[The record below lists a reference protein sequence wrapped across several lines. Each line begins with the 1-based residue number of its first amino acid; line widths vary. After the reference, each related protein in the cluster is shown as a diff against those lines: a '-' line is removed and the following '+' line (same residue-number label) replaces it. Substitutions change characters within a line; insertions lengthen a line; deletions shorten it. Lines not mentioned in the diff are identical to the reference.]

1 MAIQTIQTII
11 SILSGIVALF
21 WLVVAIIKWIK
32 NGNAKKTLALIS
44 VIPEL
49 VKEAEKM
56 FGNGHGSDKFKWV
69 MTTLKNMALET
80 KTKFDSTV
88 IGNQVN
94 DVVDA
99 TNNVNVD
106 KFPFSTGTGTGIF
119 EAKTVDGV
127 PKNNE
132 SRANVPNTVQIMGEN
147 QNG

>member
-1 MAIQTIQTII
+1 MALQTIQTII
-11 SILSGIVALF
+11 SVLSGIVALF

-32 NGNAKKTLALIS
+32 NGNAKKTLALVS

-80 KTKFDSTV
+80 KTKFNSTV

-106 KFPFSTGTGTGIF
+106 KFPFSTKTRIYET
-119 EAKTVDGV
+119 KTVDSV

>member
-106 KFPFSTGTGTGIF
+106 KFPFSTGTGIC
-119 EAKTVDGV
+119 EAKTVDSV

-147 QNG
+147 QND

>member
-1 MAIQTIQTII
+1 MALQTIQTVI
-11 SILSGIVALF
+11 SVLSGIVALF

-32 NGNAKKTLALIS
+32 NGNAKKTLALVS

-56 FGNGHGSDKFKWV
+56 FGNGHGADKFKWV

-80 KTKFDSTV
+80 KTKFDATI

-106 KFPFSTGTGTGIF
+106 KFPFSTKTGIC
-119 EAKTVDGV
+119 EAKTVDSV

-132 SRANVPNTVQIMGEN
+132 SRANVPNIVQIMGEN

>member
-1 MAIQTIQTII
+1 MTLQLIQTII

-21 WLVVAIIKWIK
+21 WLAVAIIKWIK

-49 VKEAEKM
+49 VKEAEQM
-56 FGNGHGSDKFKWV
+56 FGKGHGADKFKWV

-80 KTKFDSTV
+80 KTKFDATV

-106 KFPFSTGTGTGIF
+106 KFPFSTETGIC
-119 EAKTVDGV
+119 ETKTVDSV
-127 PKNNE
+127 SKNNE
-132 SRANVPNTVQIMGEN
+132 SRSNATNIVQIIGDN
-147 QNG
+147 KNV

>member
-1 MAIQTIQTII
+1 MALQTIQTII
-11 SILSGIVALF
+11 SVLSGIVALF

-32 NGNAKKTLALIS
+32 NGNAKKTLALVS

-80 KTKFDSTV
+80 NTKFDSTV

-106 KFPFSTGTGTGIF
+106 KFPFSTETGIC
-119 EAKTVDGV
+119 EAKTVDSV

>member
-106 KFPFSTGTGTGIF
+106 KFPFSTETGTGIC
-119 EAKTVDGV
+119 EAKTVDSV

-132 SRANVPNTVQIMGEN
+132 SRANVPNIVQIMGEN